1 VSDPNTPPP
10 PAAPPPAAP
19 PPPQQ
24 GWQSQPQQPGPP
36 PAGGGMG
43 SSMPSW
49 TSNITDRNTIAGPAG
64 TALGS
69 VGERVVALI
78 IDQIIVGLVGF
89 VLFAI
94 LGNFFTTTTTE
105 QTIFGPIQVT
115 TVSPLGNI
123 ITTVLII
130 GISAAY
136 YIYQWTRMNGQTVG
150 MRLFKLS
157 VRDAATGA
165 VISQNQAIYRW
176 GALAWPLFAYFLPFV
191 GFIISLLGLAWYI
204 FLLVTTAQDPMRQG
218 WHDKFAKTV
227 VAKLAM

>member
-1 VSDPNTPPP
+1 
-10 PAAPPPAAP
+10 
-19 PPPQQ
+19 
-24 GWQSQPQQPGPP
+24 
-36 PAGGGMG
+36 MG

-49 TSNITDRNTIAGPAG
+49 TANITDRNTIAGPAG

-78 IDQIIVGLVGF
+78 IDQIIVGIIGF

-94 LGNFFTTTTTE
+94 LGNFFTQ
-105 QTIFGPIQVT
+105 QTVQNTILGPITVT

-123 ITTVLII
+123 VTTILII
-130 GISAAY
+130 GISAGY

-165 VISQNQAIYRW
+165 VISQNAAIYRW
-176 GALAWPLFAYFLPFV
+176 GALAWPLLVYWLPFV
-191 GFIISLLGLAWYI
+191 GIILWLLGIAWYI

-227 VAKLAM
+227 VAKLAA

>member
-1 VSDPNTPPP
+1 M
-10 PAAPPPAAP
+10 A
-19 PPPQQ
+19 
-24 GWQSQPQQPGPP
+24 
-36 PAGGGMG
+36 

-49 TSNITDRNTIAGPAG
+49 TANITDRNTIAGPAG

-69 VGERVVALI
+69 VGERIVALI
-78 IDQIIVGLVGF
+78 IDQIIVGIVGF

-94 LGNFFTTTTTE
+94 LGNFFTQ
-105 QTIFGPIQVT
+105 QTVQNTIIGPITVT

-123 ITTVLII
+123 VTTILII

-165 VISQNQAIYRW
+165 VISQNAAIYRW
-176 GALAWPLFAYFLPFV
+176 GALAWPLLVYWVPFV
-191 GFIISLLGLAWYI
+191 GLILWLLGIAWYI

-227 VAKLAM
+227 VAKLAA

>member
-1 VSDPNTPPP
+1 
-10 PAAPPPAAP
+10 
-19 PPPQQ
+19 
-24 GWQSQPQQPGPP
+24 
-36 PAGGGMG
+36 MG

-49 TSNITDRNTIAGPAG
+49 TANITDRNTIAGPAG

-78 IDQIIVGLVGF
+78 IDQFIIGIVGF

-105 QTIFGPIQVT
+105 NTIFGPITVQ

-123 ITTVLII
+123 VTVVLLA
-130 GISAAY
+130 GISAGY
-136 YIYQWTRMNGQTVG
+136 YIYQWMRMNGQTIG

-157 VRDAATGA
+157 VRDAATGG

-176 GALAWPLFAYFLPFV
+176 GALAWPLLAYWIPFV
-191 GFIISLLGLAWYI
+191 GLIIWLLGIAWWV

-227 VAKLAM
+227 VAKMAM

>member
-1 VSDPNTPPP
+1 MSDPNTPPPP
-10 PAAPPPAAP
+10 PAAPPPAA

-78 IDQIIVGLVGF
+78 IDQIILGVVGF
-89 VLFAI
+89 VLFSI
-94 LGNFFTTTTTE
+94 LGNVFTETRTE
-105 QTIFGPIQVT
+105 NVFGIPVPVT
-115 TVSPLGNI
+115 TISPIGNI
-123 ITTVLII
+123 VTVLILI
-130 GISAAY
+130 VISAGY
-136 YIYQWTRMNGQTVG
+136 YIYQWTRMNGQTIG

-157 VRDAATGA
+157 VRDHDTGG

-176 GALAWPLFAYFLPFV
+176 GALAWPNIAYFLPFA
-191 GFIISLLGLAWYI
+191 GFLISLLGLAWYI
-204 FLLVTTAQDPMRQG
+204 FLLVTTAQDPQRQG